1 MTRDL
6 LGESQRRPVALEGFG
21 LSKRYGAS
29 QALEDVSIR
38 LEQGQVTALAGG
50 NGAGKSTLVR
60 LLTGVEQPDE
70 GRIVRSGSEL
80 RMNHHG
86 DATRAG
92 IFAVYQDQRFV
103 PRLDVS
109 RQMYL
114 GYEQFFRRRGVI
126 SDRRMRQSCA
136 ALLEELGLTSIAPST
151 PMEALSVAA
160 RELVALATVLAVSA
174 LLEIEHP
181 VVVLDEPT
189 SALSVEEIDFLR
201 EFIRSLKARSALLFV
216 SHRVSEVLDWAD
228 SVYVLRDGRE
238 AGLISGDSSSRDRL
252 YEAMGGA
259 PARRPGTAADA
270 ESTATTPLAD
280 AQGPAKEALSVGRV
294 QLGAHAEAFDFA
306 VAAGEIVGLAGLEG
320 SGKEELLRLCAGLSQ
335 GPHVSQESVA
345 VDGKPHSGRLRDL
358 LDDRVVY
365 LSGERQRDGVFG
377 RLSVAENMAMSR
389 RVVADHTTRLIR
401 GGQEASRAR
410 EFVSSL
416 AVRTSG
422 IRAPMASLSGGN
434 QQKVLIARCL
444 QLNPRVM
451 LLDNLTRGVDV
462 GAKASIYELLRSL
475 AADGV
480 AIVMASDDLEELTTL
495 ADRILIFRDGR
506 VAEELDNRGTKL
518 SQADVLAVMV

>member
-1 MTRDL
+1 
-6 LGESQRRPVALEGFG
+6 
-21 LSKRYGAS
+21 
-29 QALEDVSIR
+29 
-38 LEQGQVTALAGG
+38 
-50 NGAGKSTLVR
+50 
-60 LLTGVEQPDE
+60 
-70 GRIVRSGSEL
+70 
-80 RMNHHG
+80 
-86 DATRAG
+86 
-92 IFAVYQDQRFV
+92 
-103 PRLDVS
+103 
-109 RQMYL
+109 
-114 GYEQFFRRRGVI
+114 
-126 SDRRMRQSCA
+126 
-136 ALLEELGLTSIAPST
+136 
-151 PMEALSVAA
+151 
-160 RELVALATVLAVSA
+160 
-174 LLEIEHP
+174 

-228 SVYVLRDGRE
+228 SVYELRDGRE

-280 AQGPAKEALSVGRV
+280 AHGPAKEALSVGRV
-294 QLGAHAEAFDFA
+294 QLGAHAEAFRLRGRRGRDRRA
-306 VAAGEIVGLAGLEG
+306 GGPRGVGQGGVAAILRGPVPGAARVSGVRRDGRQAAQRATPGPARRSCRVPVGRPPA
-320 SGKEELLRLCAGLSQ
+320 RR
-335 GPHVSQESVA
+335 
-345 VDGKPHSGRLRDL
+345 RLRPA
-358 LDDRVVY
+358 V
-365 LSGERQRDGVFG
+365 GG
-377 RLSVAENMAMSR
+377 REHGHEPAGGGR
-389 RVVADHTTRLIR
+389 PHDVADPRR
-401 GGQEASRAR
+401 PGGVARA

-422 IRAPMASLSGGN
+422 IRAPMGSLSGGN

-444 QLNPRVM
+444 ELNPRVM

-506 VAEELDNRGTKL
+506 VAEELDTRGTKL